1 MRFKP
6 SFFLLISAF
15 ILASCQVTVT
25 SPIETSPILP
35 TSIPTAVPTL
45 VPTQP
50 IKYPQVITGENAG
63 GLKKVAEYKT
73 NQPMQLVWLK
83 NSQVFW
89 VINDSSAVQ
98 IDIQTGKS
106 ESVFNAVNP
115 GQILSASSDGDTI
128 LFLDPNQKEI
138 GIFNRKLNNTLMIN
152 PETLFA
158 SADFSPDGT
167 RISIPSLD
175 KLEVSIWDV
184 QSASRLTTLQGFETA
199 APVYNARIGADNRSL
214 IWYSRATLQLQNLDN
229 QRMGP
234 RFSHEDFVTGFDLAS
249 NGRILASSAGG
260 TINGV
265 YSPLIYLWDTQSGSN
280 LASIAYPDSISAL
293 AFSPDGKILAGA
305 SAGNL
310 ILWDMTTFKVIN
322 IIQGQSKTIYTL
334 SFSPDGKSLLSS
346 SLEDN
351 LVKLWQVLQ

>member
-6 SFFLLISAF
+6 AFLLLLSAL
-15 ILASCQVTVT
+15 ILTSCLVTVT
-25 SPIETSPILP
+25 APTETSPILP
-35 TSIPTAVPTL
+35 ISTSTAVPTQA
-45 VPTQP
+45 PTQP
-50 IKYPQVITGENAG
+50 IRYPQVIASENAS
-63 GLKKVAEYKT
+63 GLKKVAEYKA

-89 VINDSSAVQ
+89 VINDSSAIQ
-98 IDIQTGKS
+98 IDIQTGTS
-106 ESVFNAVNP
+106 ENVFNAVNP
-115 GQILSASSDGDTI
+115 GQILSASSDGETI
-128 LFLDPNQKEI
+128 LYLDPNQKDI
-138 GIFNRKLNNTLMIN
+138 GVFNRKSNNTLMIN

-184 QSASRLTTLQGFETA
+184 QSGSRMTTLTGFETA
-199 APVYNARIGADNRSL
+199 APVYDARIGADNRTL
-214 IWYSRATLQLQNLDN
+214 IWHSRATLQLQNLGD

-234 RFSHEDFVTGFDLAS
+234 RFSHEDFVTGFDLS
-249 NGRILASSAGG
+249 RNGLVLASSAGG

-265 YSPLIYLWDTQSGSN
+265 YSPLVYLWDTQSGSN

-305 SAGNL
+305 SAGTL
-310 ILWDMTTFKVIN
+310 ILWDMATNKVIN

-351 LVKLWQVLQ
+351 LIKLWQVLQ